1 MGYAILRAKKLKSMA
16 SVAGSAKH
24 TFRDNPTPNAD
35 AEMTPRN
42 RSVGAQTTAAVM
54 STLQGLL
61 PEKRRSDA
69 VLCIEYLVTASPED
83 FARHGGSMNDLGQIG
98 KGGPGYFNEALKFL
112 REKHGAAN
120 VISSTVHL
128 DEKTPHMVVYVVPLT
143 ADKRLSCKDF
153 LGGKDKLRKLQTAFY
168 ERCGKPFGL
177 DRGIE
182 GSKAKHEA
190 IATHYGALAAAGE
203 APALTRKDYAA
214 AAVGIETEAWK
225 QAQQIVKAQAAAA
238 ATGPR
243 QKKANSSRAKA
254 LDGRESVIERK
265 ASRIVSAGSQLKT
278 RTAELNERER
288 ELEAREGALRAAE
301 LAAGAE
307 KARADA
313 LERRLALLTAEAQP
327 TPSTPLILKKQ
338 GVYENPTVSV

>member
-35 AEMTPRN
+35 AEMTHRN
-42 RSVGAQTTAAVM
+42 RTVGAPSTAAVM

-83 FARHGGSMNDLGQIG
+83 FKRHGGSMNDLGQAT
-98 KGGPGYFNEALKFL
+98 KGGPGYFAEALKFL

-120 VISSTVHL
+120 VISSTLHL

-143 ADKRLSCKDF
+143 HDKRLSCKDF

-177 DRGIE
+177 ERGVE
-182 GSKAKHEA
+182 GSKAKHEK
-190 IATHYGALAAAGE
+190 IAAHYGALNAAGE
-203 APALTRKDYAA
+203 APTLTRKDYAA
-214 AAVGIETEAWK
+214 AAVGVETKAWK
-225 QAQQIVKAQAAAA
+225 QAQDLTRAQATEAGIA
-238 ATGPR
+238 PR
-243 QKKANSSRAKA
+243 KRKANASRAKA
-254 LDGRESVIERK
+254 LDRK
-265 ASRIVSAGSQLKT
+265 EKQINASASRNVEERRKLD
-278 RTAELNERER
+278 AEAQSIKSRER
-288 ELEAREGALRAAE
+288 AVEAREKQAE
-301 LAAGAE
+301 TLADE
-307 KARADA
+307 VSKERARADA
-313 LERRLALLTAEAQP
+313 LERRLALLEAQTGQELP
-327 TPSTPLILKKQ
+327 
-338 GVYENPTVSV
+338 VSPVMRRTQKAPEHTI